1 MKQNKR
7 VFLTFLLTLL
17 AFTLVIAGCGKDDDN
32 PVEPNP
38 HDSAKTQM
46 QAMLDSMVTEGRLP
60 GAILAVKFPDGD
72 VWTGFSGV
80 ADLSTNRELTTTT
93 PMKIGSVSKTF
104 TATVVLKLVEDG
116 MFGLDDSLATYLPD
130 SIRAYL
136 PEAQTDSVITIR
148 RVLNHTT
155 GILNYVHIEDFVS
168 QYQSDPTRIWTPEE
182 LLAFT
187 TDTLLFDPGTNWSYS
202 NTNYI
207 YLGLMVEH
215 LTGHT
220 MQEEIQSIVFDPLS
234 MDHSWFPQNDSQL
247 PVNIAQGYY
256 DFNQDSVLEASETIT
271 DADPSASWSA
281 GAVVSTSDD
290 LLIWIDALVS
300 GSLLTPELQ
309 TQREQTI
316 DFSLE
321 GESYGYGLGIAH
333 QAGVAWGHQGGID
346 GFNAV
351 INRHQAGYDFIA
363 LVNGESPIFTENAAN
378 IIYTGA
384 VKRLIGG
391 PAKRMEGKVFAGT
404 NDYFRGVSILPPSKW

>member
-1 MKQNKR
+1 MNR
-7 VFLTFLLTLL
+7 FTRLFLMMMVALVTLTMS
-17 AFTLVIAGCGKDDDN
+17 LVGCGKDDDN
-32 PVEPNP
+32 PVEPDP
-38 HDSAKTQM
+38 HATAKTQM

-60 GAILAVKFPDGD
+60 GAILAIRFPDGD

-80 ADLSTNRELTTTT
+80 ADLATGRELTSTT
-93 PMKIGSVSKTF
+93 PMKVGSVSKTF

-116 MFGLDDSLATYLPD
+116 MIGLDDSLATYLPD

-136 PEAQTDSVITIR
+136 PESLTDSVITIR
-148 RVLNHTT
+148 RTLNHTT
-155 GILNYVHIEDFVS
+155 GILNYVHMEDFVT
-168 QYQSDPTRIWTPEE
+168 QYQVEPTRVWTPEE
-182 LLAFT
+182 LLAFA

-220 MQEEIQSIVFDPLS
+220 LQEEIQSVVFDPLS
-234 MDHSWFPQNDSQL
+234 MAHSWFPEDDAEL
-247 PVNIAQGYY
+247 PAGIAQGYY
-256 DFNQDSVLEASETIT
+256 DFNQDTVLEASETIT
-271 DADPSASWSA
+271 DADPSASWAA

-290 LLIWIDALVS
+290 LLVWINALVS

-309 TQREQTI
+309 DQREQTI

-363 LVNGESPIFTENAAN
+363 LVNGESPVFTENAAN
-378 IIYTGA
+378 IIYVGA

-391 PAKRMEGKVFAGT
+391 PAKRFEGKAEAGAS
-404 NDYFRGVSILPPSKW
+404 DYFRGASVLPAMKW